1 MYAVGTGAE
10 MTRILVVEDD
20 PAIADFIRR
29 GLIYQDYEVD
39 VAHDGEEGLTV
50 ARDRSPDLVLLDL
63 MIPKVDGVEVCR
75 RLRAGSNV
83 PIIILTA
90 RDSVTDKISG
100 LDAGADD
107 YVTKPFSFDELLAR
121 VRAALRRKE
130 PSDEVIT
137 VGDLIVR
144 PAAHEVS
151 RAGRDIELT
160 AREFDL
166 LLLRARNAG
175 RVLDRN
181 TIFERV
187 WGYTFDVESD
197 TIKVYVRYLRRKL
210 NAEGEA
216 DLIHAI
222 RGVGY
227 MLKAADRNGAQQK
240 DDTPGD
246 DGSAPGEAG

>member
-1 MYAVGTGAE
+1 MV
-10 MTRILVVEDD
+10 RILVIEDD
-20 PAIADFIRR
+20 PDIADFIRR
-29 GLIYQDYEVD
+29 GLIYKDYEVE
-39 VAHDGEEGLTV
+39 VAHDGQAGLEA
-50 ARDRSPDLVLLDL
+50 ARDRPPDLVLLDL
-63 MIPKVDGVEVCR
+63 MIPKIDGIEVAR
-75 RLRAGSNV
+75 RLRAGSAV

-107 YVTKPFSFDELLAR
+107 YVTKPFAFDELLAR

-130 PSDEVIT
+130 PAEEVIS
-137 VGDLIVR
+137 VGDLQIR
-144 PAAHEVS
+144 PASREV
-151 RAGRDIELT
+151 RRGKRNIELT
-160 AREFDL
+160 LREFDL
-166 LLLRARNAG
+166 LLLLARNAG
-175 RVLDRN
+175 KVLDRN

-210 NAEGEA
+210 NLEGDP

-227 MLKAADRNGAQQK
+227 MLKAPDRAGPPRS
-240 DDTPGD
+240 DDED
-246 DGSAPGEAG
+246 